1 MYAKELKLIGEYL
14 EVANN
19 ELVVV
24 CLMGIV
30 GFFLLTIVSY
40 VLEFVEVREITS

>member
-14 EVANN
+14 EVVNN
-19 ELVVV
+19 ELVAV
-24 CLMGIV
+24 CLMGVV